1 MGSEDKKMPDNKVNG
16 SDKTGISDEALSG
29 VSGGGQRKVTRPLID
44 SFTKRILIQDNIDE
58 VDND

>member
-29 VSGGGQRKVTRPLID
+29 VSGGGQ
-44 SFTKRILIQDNIDE
+44 
-58 VDND
+58 